1 MFNTCYKQ
9 HMAEITITLL
19 QYRQRSSVQ
28 AIIKPLLKTENSN
41 RIRDNSIANK
51 FAAFEAKYGHND
63 NIV

>member
-1 MFNTCYKQ
+1 
-9 HMAEITITLL
+9 MAEITITLL

>member
-9 HMAEITITLL
+9 HMAEFTITLL

-51 FAAFEAKYGHND
+51 FAAFEAK
-63 NIV
+63 IWT

>member
-19 QYRQRSSVQ
+19 QYRQHSSVQ
-28 AIIKPLLKTENSN
+28 AIIKPLLETEKNK

-51 FAAFEAKYGHND
+51 FAAFEAK
-63 NIV
+63 IWT

>member
-51 FAAFEAKYGHND
+51 FAAFEAK
-63 NIV
+63 IWT

>member
-28 AIIKPLLKTENSN
+28 AIIKPLLKTDNSN
-41 RIRDNSIANK
+41 RIRENSLADML
-51 FAAFEAKYGHND
+51 AAFDAK
-63 NIV
+63 IWT